1 MQASGTPQFV
11 TVDGVKTEI
20 ARAGQGKTLLLL
32 HAVDGVKPASPYF
45 QLLAQSF
52 DVVAP
57 SHPGFGHSEWPR
69 EFRTVEDLVYFHMT
83 LADQLSISD
92 SVLVGCSFG
101 GWLAA
106 EIAVRAT
113 KRFSHLVLTDA
124 YGIKVGGRAQPRHRR
139 PLRDLAGGHEPHRL
153 PRPGQAQARL
163 QHDGAEEDLV
173 AIARSR
179 EAFAYFGWKPYLH
192 NPSLRRWL
200 RRIDIPTLVMWG
212 ESDGIVTP
220 DYGRAYAA
228 GYPARA
234 SPSSRRRGTTR
245 ISSSPRRS
253 RATSSSSPVL
263 RQHPSA
269 RQLEDRLGRVR
280 WTSIISPSSPIPR
293 PGAR

>member
-83 LADQLSISD
+83 LADQLGISD
-92 SVLVGCSFG
+92 AVLVGCSFG

-124 YGIKVGGRAQPRHRR
+124 YGIKIGD
-139 PLRDLAGGHEPHRL
+139 RDSRDIADLYAISQEDMNRI
-153 PRPGQAQARL
+153 AF
-163 QHDGAEEDLV
+163 HDPAKRKRDYSTMAEEDLV

-228 GYPARA
+228 E
-234 SPSSRRRGTTR
+234 
-245 ISSSPRRS
+245 I
-253 RATSSSSPVL
+253 
-263 RQHPSA
+263 
-269 RQLEDRLGRVR
+269 
-280 WTSIISPSSPIPR
+280 
-293 PGAR
+293 PGARFALVKEAGHYPHIEQPETFARNIVEFAGAAAAPQHETARKTA

>member
-1 MQASGTPQFV
+1 MQASGTPQLVTPQFL

-83 LADQLSISD
+83 LADQLGISD
-92 SVLVGCSFG
+92 AVLVGCSFG

-124 YGIKVGGRAQPRHRR
+124 YGIKIGD
-139 PLRDLAGGHEPHRL
+139 RDSRDIADLYAISQEDMNRI
-153 PRPGQAQARL
+153 AF
-163 QHDGAEEDLV
+163 HDPAKRKRDYSTMAEEDLV

-228 GYPARA
+228 E
-234 SPSSRRRGTTR
+234 
-245 ISSSPRRS
+245 I
-253 RATSSSSPVL
+253 
-263 RQHPSA
+263 
-269 RQLEDRLGRVR
+269 
-280 WTSIISPSSPIPR
+280 
-293 PGAR
+293 PGARFTLVKEAGHYPHIEQPETFARNIVEFAGAAAAPARKTA

>member
-1 MQASGTPQFV
+1 MQASGTPQV
-11 TVDGVKTEI
+11 TPQFLTIDGVKTEI
-20 ARAGQGKTLLLL
+20 ARAGSGKQLLLL

-45 QLLAQSF
+45 QLLAQHF
-52 DVVAP
+52 EVIAP

-83 LADQLSISD
+83 LADALGITD
-92 SVLVGCSFG
+92 AVLAGCSFG

-106 EIAVRAT
+106 EMAVRAT
-113 KRFSHLVLTDA
+113 RRFSHLVLTDA
-124 YGIKVGGRAQPRHRR
+124 YGIKIGD
-139 PLRDLAGGHEPHRL
+139 RDSRDIADLYAISQEDMNRI
-153 PRPGQAQARL
+153 AF
-163 QHDGAEEDLV
+163 HDPAKRKRDYSTMAEEDLV

-228 GYPARA
+228 E
-234 SPSSRRRGTTR
+234 
-245 ISSSPRRS
+245 I
-253 RATSSSSPVL
+253 
-263 RQHPSA
+263 
-269 RQLEDRLGRVR
+269 
-280 WTSIISPSSPIPR
+280 
-293 PGAR
+293 PGARFALVKEAGHYPHIEQPETFARNIVEFAGAAAAPARKTA

>member
-83 LADQLSISD
+83 LADQLAISD
-92 SVLVGCSFG
+92 AVLVGCSFG

-124 YGIKVGGRAQPRHRR
+124 YGIKIGD
-139 PLRDLAGGHEPHRL
+139 RDSRDIADLYAISQEDMNRI
-153 PRPGQAQARL
+153 AF
-163 QHDGAEEDLV
+163 HDPAKRKRDYSTMAEEDLV

-228 GYPARA
+228 E
-234 SPSSRRRGTTR
+234 
-245 ISSSPRRS
+245 I
-253 RATSSSSPVL
+253 
-263 RQHPSA
+263 
-269 RQLEDRLGRVR
+269 
-280 WTSIISPSSPIPR
+280 
-293 PGAR
+293 PGARFALVKEAGHYPHIEQPETFARNIVEFAGAAAAPQRETTRKTA